1 MAGSTI
7 FTTTYTFIDGK
18 LDATLNSGLS
28 NVIAQVQGPLRVAIA
43 LYIIL
48 YGIAVLRGA
57 ISEPIVDFA
66 IRSLKLCMIVALAT
80 TVAYSSNVKDVLFTG
95 LPNNVATAISGS
107 DVANVG
113 GSFDQF
119 FSYGA
124 ALSEKT
130 TKGAGIDVGAY
141 IIGGIVFVVTLLA
154 AAFGFVILT
163 IAKVALALLLALG
176 PIFIACALFEPSRR
190 YFFGWLSQCVNY
202 IVLFALMITVFE
214 MILGLMKQ
222 LWPSIDGQGNAE
234 IAGMEFSGICAL
246 AAIFFLQVPNIA
258 AGIAGSASTGVADFL
273 AAASFVARRPKAA
286 ATSAAGAAAA
296 GGGRAAG
303 GSIRPTGA
311 QA

>member
-7 FTTTYTFIDGK
+7 FTTAYSFIDGK
-18 LDATLNSGLS
+18 LDSTLDSGLS
-28 NVIAQVQGPLRVAIA
+28 NVIAQVEGPLRVALA

-57 ISEPIVDFA
+57 IAEPMIDFA
-66 IRSLKLCMIVALAT
+66 IRGIKLCIIFALAT
-80 TVAYSSNVKDVLFTG
+80 TVAYSSNVKDLLFTG
-95 LPNNVATAISGS
+95 LPNALAKAISGS

-124 ALSEKT
+124 ALSEKI
-130 TKGAGIDVGAY
+130 TKSAGIDVGAY

-176 PIFIACALFEPSRR
+176 PIFIACALFESSRR

-214 MILGLMKQ
+214 LILGLMKQ
-222 LWPSIDGQGNAE
+222 LWPSIDGQANSE
-234 IAGMEFSGICAL
+234 IAGMTFSGICAL

-258 AGIAGSASTGVADFL
+258 AGIAGSASTGVADFIATANFL
-273 AAASFVARRPKAA
+273 ARRPRA
-286 ATSAAGAAAA
+286 AAAA
-296 GGGRAAG
+296 GGKSAAAG
-303 GSIRPTGA
+303 GARSGGGSIKPSGA